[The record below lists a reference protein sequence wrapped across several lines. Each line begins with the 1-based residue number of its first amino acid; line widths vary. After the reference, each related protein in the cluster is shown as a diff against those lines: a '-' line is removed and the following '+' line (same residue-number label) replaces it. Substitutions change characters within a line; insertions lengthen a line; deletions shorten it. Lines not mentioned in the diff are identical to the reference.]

1 MTGIVRRAGIIA
13 KVCLLPT
20 RHSRRR
26 CPRRPRKATKKS
38 SEYNIAY
45 LELHACSF
53 DIIKRNVVKSHSYST
68 LLLLAAAAHVH
79 RAPLPCSALPKNEGR
94 IENPHLEKF
103 DDYLYECHC

>member
-1 MTGIVRRAGIIA
+1 MTGSSAPA
-13 KVCLLPT
+13 SLPKYAYCQ
-20 RHSRRR
+20 RVAAAVALDGPEKP
-26 CPRRPRKATKKS
+26 PRKS

-68 LLLLAAAAHVH
+68 LLLLAAAHVH

>member
-1 MTGIVRRAGIIA
+1 MTGSCAPA
-13 KVCLLPT
+13 SLPKYAYCQ
-20 RHSRRR
+20 RVAAAVALDGPEKP
-26 CPRRPRKATKKS
+26 PRKS

-68 LLLLAAAAHVH
+68 LLLLAAAHVH

>member
-13 KVCLLPT
+13 KVCLLPPT
-20 RHSRRR
+20 RRTAAVALDSPEKP
-26 CPRRPRKATKKS
+26 PRKS

-79 RAPLPCSALPKNEGR
+79 RAPLPCILLCTAKERGSN
-94 IENPHLEKF
+94 
-103 DDYLYECHC
+103 